1 MSEIKRWDLAALGSG
16 FIGMK
21 QRDDGAFVRNS
32 DHEAEVARLRA
43 EVEAYRKDAERYRW
57 LHKRAISAD
66 FTMTDCVGLTF
77 GLPQGSRVSGDVDKT
92 IDAAMGASA

>member
-1 MSEIKRWDLAALGSG
+1 MQEDA
-16 FIGMK
+16 
-21 QRDDGAFVRNS
+21 DGDYVLHS
-32 DHEAEVARLRA
+32 DHEEEVARLRA
-43 EVEAYRKDAERYRW
+43 EAEAYRKDAERYRW

-92 IDAAMGASA
+92 IDAAIGASA